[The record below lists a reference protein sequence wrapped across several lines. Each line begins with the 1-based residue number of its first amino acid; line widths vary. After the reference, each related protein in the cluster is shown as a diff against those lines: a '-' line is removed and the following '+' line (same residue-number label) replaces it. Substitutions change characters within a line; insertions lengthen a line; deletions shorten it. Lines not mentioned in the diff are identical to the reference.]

1 MANVIKD
8 IELVL
13 FDVSRTICNIEEY
26 KKDLDRG
33 VNVNATHEFEGVTNA
48 QKVESLL
55 EYAVDAVHDMDR
67 VRDQLKSIQN
77 LLEGLLDDVEFEQ
90 IANKA
95 KGI

>member
-13 FDVSRTICNIEEY
+13 FDVTRTICNIEEY

-55 EYAVDAVHDMDR
+55 EYATDAVHDMDE

-90 IANKA
+90 VANKA